1 MSTFFRDPWFPISR
15 ALVPLFSLQRA
26 APLVAALKP
35 LKILIEFAVTNP
47 KQGIYFVVPKDAE
60 TKSLA
65 SLSEKGA
72 HVFTA
77 VRENLSRS
85 WFPCIDS
92 YGETCTWKIEIT
104 VEGDD
109 FVAVSVG
116 ELLQTMYTEDLKGR
130 VYHYYLAQP
139 VSAPCIAMAVGPFE
153 IFPDPHNSSVRP
165 LLCSQLGYILISN

>member
-1 MSTFFRDPWFPISR
+1 MTTRYKILRFFPLFH
-15 ALVPLFSLQRA
+15 VPLIPPQRA

-35 LKILIEFAVTNP
+35 LKILIEFAVSKP
-47 KQGIYFVVPKDAE
+47 KQGLYFVVPKDAE
-60 TKSLA
+60 AKSLA

-72 HVFTA
+72 HMFTA
-77 VRENLSRS
+77 VRENLSRV

-92 YGETCTWKIEIT
+92 YGETCTWKVEIT

-109 FVAVSVG
+109 FVALSVG

-139 VSAPCIAMAVGPFE
+139 VSAPCIAIAVGPFE
-153 IFPDPHNSSVRP
+153 VYPDPQNPAVST
-165 LLCSQLGYILISN
+165 